1 MNDEQLYFNGIN
13 GEIGRPGLP
22 PTTAEELAGRL
33 WDARFTETAALRN
46 LEKKLAL
53 DLRGINKALEVVSR
67 LATSLTRSWSGEL
80 ASPESWAAYLAQELT
95 DLLLGPKLKTPGL
108 VQALADRLRQDP
120 EGQLRLIFKLL
131 LERRSQELAA
141 LLLAEPPDES
151 AGLKESLKWT
161 TRQLITG
168 LQAGELDQNTA
179 LALEQGVR
187 APADWLTALT
197 QTLSLLPI
205 EALKAAAG
213 NQVFSLTALRTLVDE
228 LTTLPEPESTVLE
241 SLRATLAPLTA
252 PGQITPWPAMV
263 AALQTGLA
271 ALSAPPWGTVLG
283 LLRDWLDRLE
293 DVVKDLGAVP
303 WVDPTKLEETG
314 WGIIFPARMP
324 TERQQA
330 IQQALQ
336 PLLDW
341 RRQLVDVQA
350 GNQPRFQIYSG
361 GRGYRPNE
369 TARDFL
375 GRYGADPSKP
385 ADPGATGVPYYL
397 LLIGSPEEIPYEFQY
412 QLDVQYA
419 VGRLDFGD
427 DWAAYAQYARNV
439 VAAEQ
444 PDFTQSPSALF
455 FGVQNPGDQA
465 TELSSRYLVQPLYDH
480 FHAPE
485 SPWQVDL
492 VQGPEARKAC
502 LLAALTAG
510 SPPALLFTA
519 SHGLEFGSDD
529 PERQR
534 RYQGALVCADWD
546 GQGGPLPPAVY
557 LTGDDVRQAGAQ
569 INLRGMIAFFF
580 ACFGAGTP
588 RYDDYY
594 RAEFKKQGKVLTP
607 AAFTADLPCA
617 LLGIPNGALAVV
629 GHVERA
635 WGNSFLCLSAAHPSP
650 RGGGDGQYVSVFAAA
665 LDRLLAGHP
674 IGSAMD
680 FFNVRYAALATEL
693 VPLLEDD
700 TANPYQ
706 LAELWTSHH
715 DARGYIILGDPA
727 VRLPAARQQAGPT
740 PA

>member
-1 MNDEQLYFNGIN
+1 MNGEQLYFNGIN
-13 GEIGRPGLP
+13 GATGRPGLP

-33 WDARFTETAALRN
+33 WDARFAGADALRD
-46 LEKKLAL
+46 LKKKLDL
-53 DLRGINKALEVVSR
+53 DLRGVNKALEVVSR

-80 ASPESWAAYLAQELT
+80 ASPESWAAYLAQELA
-95 DLLLGPKLKTPGL
+95 DLLLGPKLKAPGR

-161 TRQLITG
+161 TRHLIAG
-168 LQAGELDQNTA
+168 LQASELDQSTA
-179 LALEQGVR
+179 RALEQGIRSPAAWQAALAR
-187 APADWLTALT
+187 ALD
-197 QTLSLLPI
+197 LLPI

-213 NQVFSLTALRTLVDE
+213 NQRFSLSALRALVDE
-228 LTTLPEPESTVLE
+228 LADLPEPAGTALE
-241 SLRATLAPLTA
+241 PLWKALAPLTA
-252 PGQITPWPAMV
+252 SGQEAPWPAMV

-271 ALSAPPWGTVLG
+271 ALSAPPWDTVLE

-293 DVVKDLGAVP
+293 DVVKDLGVVP
-303 WVDPTKLEETG
+303 WVDPTDLKQTG

-324 TERQQA
+324 AARQQA

-341 RRQLVDVQA
+341 RQQLIGAQA
-350 GNQPRFQIYSG
+350 GDQPRFQIYSG

-427 DWAAYAQYARNV
+427 DLAAYAQYARNV

-444 PDFTQSPSALF
+444 PGFTQPPSALF

-480 FHAPE
+480 FHAPN

-492 VQGPEARKAC
+492 VQGPEARKAR

-546 GQGGPLPPAVY
+546 GQGGTLPPAVY
-557 LTGDDVRQAGAQ
+557 LAGDDVRQAGAQ

-594 RAEFKKQGKVLTP
+594 RAEFKKQGQVLTP

-635 WGNSFLCLSAAHPSP
+635 WGNSFLSLSAARPP
-650 RGGGDGQYVSVFAAA
+650 AQGGGSGQYVSVFAAA

-680 FFNVRYAALATEL
+680 FFNIRYAALATEL
-693 VPLLEDD
+693 VPLLDDD
-700 TANPYQ
+700 TTSPYR
-706 LAELWTSHH
+706 LAELWTSHN
-715 DARGYIILGDPA
+715 DARGYIIVGDPA
-727 VRLPAARQQAGPT
+727 VRLPAARDQGQPT
-740 PA
+740 GG